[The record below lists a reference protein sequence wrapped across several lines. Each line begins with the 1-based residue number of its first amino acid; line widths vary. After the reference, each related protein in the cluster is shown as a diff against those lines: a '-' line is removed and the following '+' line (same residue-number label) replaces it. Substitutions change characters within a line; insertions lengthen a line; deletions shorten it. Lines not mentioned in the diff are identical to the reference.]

1 MSENARTRWQAR
13 YEKSRV
19 REVDFTTL
27 SGLELEPAYGTDD
40 SEWPGEFPF
49 TRGLYPT
56 GYRGRSWTI
65 RQFAGFGNAQQ
76 TNERYRMILGR
87 GGGGLSVAFDMPTL
101 MGRDSDDPKSL
112 GEVGHCGVAIDSAA
126 DMEVLFDGIDLG
138 DVTTSMTI
146 SGPAVPV
153 FCMMIVAAE
162 RAGVDTGKLNGTL
175 QTDIFKE
182 YIAQKEWIFGPEPHL
197 RLIGDLMEYCA
208 EKIPAYKPLSV
219 SGYHIREAG
228 STAAQELAFTL
239 ADGFGY
245 VELGLSRGLDVDVF
259 APGLS
264 FFFDAHVDF
273 FEEIAKF
280 RAARRIWARWMR
292 DVYGAT
298 TDKAQWLRFHT
309 QTAGVSLTAQQPYNN
324 VVRTGIEALSAVLGG
339 TNSLHTNA
347 LDETLALPS
356 EQAAEIALRT
366 QQVIME
372 ETGVVNVADPLGGS
386 WYVEALTDRIEAEA
400 NAIFDQILAMG
411 GSTAHL
417 RPARADRRGRRSRR
431 VARSPAGSCA
441 ASRTAGSCP
450 RSPRRRSSTRSS
462 LEKGEKRI
470 VGVNCHTESV
480 THDLEILR
488 VSHEVEVEQVRVL
501 AARRQAA
508 RRRGRDGG
516 AGRMVDGGAR
526 RREHDR
532 ADARR
537 GARRGDARRDLRR
550 AAGRVGRVPRTGP
563 VLSRRRRS
571 LGLAHDAA
579 AVLPPGRDRPVRP
592 QAPAPQPAAGGTRGR
607 RPAAGG
613 SSYAVEVTEE
623 NFQATIESSMTAP
636 VLLVFYS
643 PTRMPESQQLADD
656 LVDAVDGVRGPV
668 PGRPGRHRRR
678 AGDRAGDADPV
689 DPAGGR
695 GPRRPSGAADP
706 GRAAARRAALRA
718 DHQVMQQLTAQ
729 GMTGRHQPRVGR
741 PSTPTATASPTSTRA
756 TPPPR
761 TRSATVTSTARS
773 RSTRSSSTP
782 TPPTPRPPPAW
793 RWPRSCSAPRAS
805 TSTPPGAAAAAN
817 PDDVDAQTMVA
828 DLDMLG
834 GHVEDAFNRLIEL
847 VRRTSGDD
855 RNQAR
860 EHLLGLFGAVG
871 NDDPRVLKGRQSL
884 ASALF

>member
-1 MSENARTRWQAR
+1 MGDVVSTGSTDDNTGTGDGSGARARWQDR
-13 YEKSRV
+13 YDRSRV
-19 REVDFTTL
+19 RDADFTTL
-27 SGLELEPAYGTDD
+27 SGMEVQPAYGPADGSD

-56 GYRGRSWTI
+56 GYRGRTWTI

-126 DMEVLFDGIDLG
+126 DMDVLFDSIPLE

-153 FCMMIVAAE
+153 FCMMLVTAE
-162 RAGVDTGKLNGTL
+162 RQGADLGKLNGTL

-182 YIAQKEWIFGPEPHL
+182 YIAQKEWLFTPEPHL

-298 TDKAQWLRFHT
+298 TEKAQWLRFHT

-372 ETGVVNVADPLGGS
+372 ETGVINVADPLGGS
-386 WYVEALTDRIEAEA
+386 WYVEALTDQIEAEA
-400 NAIFDQILAMG
+400 EAIFDKVLAMG
-411 GSTAHL
+411 GSDLTHADIDGLATATRNGETPMTKGLL
-417 RPARADRRGRRSRR
+417 RGIEEGWFMSEIAE
-431 VARSPAGSCA
+431 A
-441 ASRTAGSCP
+441 AFQYQTA
-450 RSPRRRSSTRSS
+450 
-462 LEKGEKRI
+462 LEKGDKKI
-470 VGVNCHTESV
+470 VGVNVHHDSI

-488 VSHEVEVEQVRVL
+488 VSHEVEIEQVRDLSARRTSRDEAAVTAAIQRMVEVGRTDGNMIESML
-501 AARRQAA
+501 AAC
-508 RRRGRDGG
+508 
-516 AGRMVDGGAR
+516 
-526 RREHDR
+526 
-532 ADARR
+532 
-537 GARRGDARRDLRR
+537 
-550 AAGRVGRVPRTGP
+550 RVEAT
-563 VLSRRRRS
+563 
-571 LGLAHDAA
+571 LGEICD
-579 AVLPPGRDRPVRP
+579 
-592 QAPAPQPAAGGTRGR
+592 
-607 RPAAGG
+607 
-613 SSYAVEVTEE
+613 
-623 NFQATIESSMTAP
+623 
-636 VLLVFYS
+636 
-643 PTRMPESQQLADD
+643 
-656 LVDAVDGVRGPV
+656 
-668 PGRPGRHRRR
+668 
-678 AGDRAGDADPV
+678 
-689 DPAGGR
+689 
-695 GPRRPSGAADP
+695 
-706 GRAAARRAALRA
+706 ALRA
-718 DHQVMQQLTAQ
+718 EW
-729 GMTGRHQPRVGR
+729 GEYREP
-741 PSTPTATASPTSTRA
+741 
-756 TPPPR
+756 
-761 TRSATVTSTARS
+761 AR
-773 RSTRSSSTP
+773 
-782 TPPTPRPPPAW
+782 
-793 RWPRSCSAPRAS
+793 
-805 TSTPPGAAAAAN
+805 
-817 PDDVDAQTMVA
+817 
-828 DLDMLG
+828 
-834 GHVEDAFNRLIEL
+834 F
-847 VRRTSGDD
+847 
-855 RNQAR
+855 
-860 EHLLGLFGAVG
+860 
-871 NDDPRVLKGRQSL
+871 
-884 ASALF
+884 